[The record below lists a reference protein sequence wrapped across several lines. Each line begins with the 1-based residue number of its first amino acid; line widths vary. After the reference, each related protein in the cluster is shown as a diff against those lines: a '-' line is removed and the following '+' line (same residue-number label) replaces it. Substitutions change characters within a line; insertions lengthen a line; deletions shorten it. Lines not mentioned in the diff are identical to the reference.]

1 MEAYLPRTGQT
12 AADAGVA
19 ARRAIAIT
27 RGGVEAAERIRDRA
41 LTQRDASRAETA
53 EAKDSVRAISLQM
66 LEQKSQLSL
75 EQDLRHESEAAL
87 VMARSDLQEEQQRA
101 RKLEAGRAA
110 SEARAAELGK
120 TLAKV
125 REQGREAAKINSC
138 LSQEFGLADGECIF
152 ESSTGQA
159 EEQLSCC
166 RPPISEVHPISMV
179 CSRSGV
185 RLYAATPRS
194 GPGLSSVRQ
203 HALCVKQQGS
213 DGCSGWQEY
222 FFHFLECCGMNSFF
236 LVTQSFSPHRSLVN
250 FLKIHFPMK
259 QYSRGTRHFFWHFL
273 RLK

>member
-1 MEAYLPRTGQT
+1 
-12 AADAGVA
+12 
-19 ARRAIAIT
+19 
-27 RGGVEAAERIRDRA
+27 
-41 LTQRDASRAETA
+41 
-53 EAKDSVRAISLQM
+53 M

-87 VMARSDLQEEQQRA
+87 VKAQSDLQEEQQRA

-159 EEQLSCC
+159 EEQLCC
-166 RPPISEVHPISMV
+166 RPPISEVHPISLV

-194 GPGLSSVRQ
+194 GPGL
-203 HALCVKQQGS
+203 LCAAARFVSVKQQGS
-213 DGCSGWQEY
+213 DGCSGWQDY
-222 FFHFLECCGMNSFF
+222 FFQFF
-236 LVTQSFSPHRSLVN
+236 R
-250 FLKIHFPMK
+250 M
-259 QYSRGTRHFFWHFL
+259 L
-273 RLK
+273 RYE

>member
-1 MEAYLPRTGQT
+1 MEAYLRRTGQT

-138 LSQEFGLADGECIF
+138 LSQEFGLADGQFIF
-152 ESSTGQA
+152 E
-159 EEQLSCC
+159 
-166 RPPISEVHPISMV
+166 
-179 CSRSGV
+179 
-185 RLYAATPRS
+185 
-194 GPGLSSVRQ
+194 
-203 HALCVKQQGS
+203 
-213 DGCSGWQEY
+213 
-222 FFHFLECCGMNSFF
+222 
-236 LVTQSFSPHRSLVN
+236 
-250 FLKIHFPMK
+250 
-259 QYSRGTRHFFWHFL
+259 
-273 RLK
+273 

>member
-1 MEAYLPRTGQT
+1 
-12 AADAGVA
+12 
-19 ARRAIAIT
+19 
-27 RGGVEAAERIRDRA
+27 
-41 LTQRDASRAETA
+41 
-53 EAKDSVRAISLQM
+53 M

-87 VMARSDLQEEQQRA
+87 VKARSDLQEEQQRA

-110 SEARAAELGK
+110 SKARAAELGK

-125 REQGREAAKINSC
+125 CKQGRETAKINSC
-138 LSQEFGLADGECIF
+138 LLQEFGLTDGECIF

-194 GPGLSSVRQ
+194 GPGLLCAAARFVQSSSKAAMAAR
-203 HALCVKQQGS
+203 G
-213 DGCSGWQEY
+213 GRII
-222 FFHFLECCGMNSFF
+222 FFIFLECCGMNCFF
-236 LVTQSFSPHRSLVN
+236 LVTQSFSPHR
-250 FLKIHFPMK
+250 
-259 QYSRGTRHFFWHFL
+259 
-273 RLK
+273 

>member
-1 MEAYLPRTGQT
+1 MEAYLRRTGQT

-194 GPGLSSVRQ
+194 GPGL
-203 HALCVKQQGS
+203 LCAAARFVSVKQQGS
-213 DGCSGWQEY
+213 DGCSGWQDY
-222 FFHFLECCGMNSFF
+222 FFIFLECCGMNSFF
-236 LVTQSFSPHRSLVN
+236 LVTQSFSPHR
-250 FLKIHFPMK
+250 
-259 QYSRGTRHFFWHFL
+259 
-273 RLK
+273 